1 VSDKN
6 RDLLE
11 IGTKV
16 LVSLDYPIDIVTG
29 KKLHGTFRKSDI
41 RWSREAK
48 KIIWLVLKPNQPP
61 MYRVEGEKILR
72 TINQLHVVRRPNQKK
87 AS

>member
-16 LVSLDYPIDIVTG
+16 LVTLDYPIDIVTG
-29 KKLHGTFRKSDI
+29 KKLYGKFRKSDI
-41 RWSREAK
+41 RWSRDAK
-48 KIIWLVLKPNQPP
+48 KIIWVVLKPNQPP
-61 MYRVEGEKILR
+61 MYRVDGEEILR
-72 TINQLHVVRRPNQKK
+72 TRQQLQVIRRPNQKK